1 MCNSFISKTLPLQNI
16 MFSMYTVSWYGVQV
30 ETPYTPISSLQFSN
44 EMQIGENFLKY
55 VLTKLNEVY
64 AQICSNIFKF
74 KYSISVH
81 ITFMHRQEWSVISR
95 AHSDTRASA
104 IQNWLLCTV
113 MAQIV
118 KKYAYQELSLYL
130 L

>member
-16 MFSMYTVSWYGVQV
+16 MFSMYAVSWYGAQV

-55 VLTKLNEVY
+55 ALTKLNEVY
-64 AQICSNIFKF
+64 AQMCSNIFKF

-81 ITFMHRQEWSVISR
+81 IPFTHQQECSVISR
-95 AHSDTRASA
+95 AHSHTRASP
-104 IQNWLLCTV
+104 IKNLLLCTV
-113 MAQIV
+113 MTQIL
-118 KKYAYQELSLYL
+118 KKYAYQELSLYMS
-130 L
+130 